1 MAQKRDDYEDEDDSE
16 DKTFA
21 VDKLT
26 IITAIS
32 FIIIAE
38 LFFYFLMVKTGASYT
53 WVQIVFGIVTGLV
66 MTLFLVWIRFIM
78 ASNRY
83 LGLFLSV
90 AGIISVWY
98 ALTRNYQGIYTTVF
112 ISIGILLALSYTI
125 FYFVN
130 ANKK

>member
-16 DKTFA
+16 DKTFT

-26 IITAIS
+26 LITAIS

-130 ANKK
+130 VNKK

>member
-53 WVQIVFGIVTGLV
+53 WVQIVFGIITGLV

-78 ASNRY
+78 SSNRY

-112 ISIGILLALSYTI
+112 ISIGILLSLFYTI
-125 FYFVN
+125 FYFVKV
-130 ANKK
+130 NKK